1 MSWQGA
7 SELEPSSTKRC
18 KRPGHYARHHPT
30 QTSSGCHAQVRL
42 REETARQRQALLSE
56 HSLARF
62 DEDNRTAV
70 RAGLQ
75 AQVEQADA
83 VVGASIQSAVAHAA
97 QVRMLC
103 GRRLAL
109 N

>member
-1 MSWQGA
+1 M
-7 SELEPSSTKRC
+7 
-18 KRPGHYARHHPT
+18 
-30 QTSSGCHAQVRL
+30 RL

-103 GRRLAL
+103 WRRLARIQARLGSLRGRCLGGLTL
-109 N
+109 NPILTVYSTDLKLY